1 MAASGQGLE
10 ILASCS
16 EVTLFIRTSF
26 HKSFIS
32 RLSSFKARFQ
42 CFGQLPGNHAFHK
55 EILSYILM
63 GNVLSAKKSKLCSFR
78 ARFPSLAL
86 LLESDIFHNEIPL
99 QILRFRAW
107 WFQVPDFTVLASCLK
122 ATFFI
127 RRLPCKS
134 SVFRPG
140 GFMTRF
146 PSLR

>member
-1 MAASGQGLE
+1 MNL
-10 ILASCS
+10 
-16 EVTLFIRTSF
+16 

-32 RLSSFKARFQ
+32 RLRSFRARFQ

-63 GNVLSAKKSKLCSFR
+63 GNVLSAKNNSKLCSFK
-78 ARFPSLAL
+78 ARFPSLGL
-86 LLESDIFHNEIPL
+86 LLESDILHNEILL
-99 QILRFRAW
+99 QILCFRAW
-107 WFQVPDFTVLASCLK
+107 RFQVPDFTVLASCLK

-127 RRLPCKS
+127 RRSPCKS

>member
-1 MAASGQGLE
+1 MAASGQDLDV
-10 ILASCS
+10 LASCL
-16 EVTLFIRTSF
+16 EVTIFIRRSLQ
-26 HKSFIS
+26 KSFIS
-32 RLSSFKARFQ
+32 RLRSFRARFQ

-63 GNVLSAKKSKLCSFR
+63 GNVLSAKKNKRCSFR
-78 ARFPSLAL
+78 ARFPSLGL

-99 QILRFRAW
+99 HILRFRAW
-107 WFQVPDFTVLASCLK
+107 WFQVLDFTVLASCLK